1 MRLVTYD
8 LNGKWRAGVLVD
20 DKTIIATGTPEGVG
34 FKRTPPI
41 FLNDGD
47 VVEVE
52 VEKIGILRYPVIKE
66 KQFLRKE
73 K

>member
-8 LNGKWRAGVLVD
+8 LNGKWRAGVMVD
-20 DKTIIATGTPEGVG
+20 DKIIIATGTPEGVG
-34 FKRTPPI
+34 FKRIPPI

-52 VEKIGILRYPVIKE
+52 IENIGMLRNPVVRNK
-66 KQFLRKE
+66 
-73 K
+73 